1 MNQAKKAPEF
11 IHAYWMT
18 KAYIRQYDQG
28 LRSTAAAYGLSA
40 LETELVLALSHRPA
54 SDSLT
59 KLCAEI
65 HKTKGVVSEACDHLQ
80 KIGYITA
87 TADAK
92 DRRVIHYHLT
102 AAARP
107 FLSAAV
113 RHIEGMEADFPVLNE
128 IISAYTLN
136 QLNLHL
142 GGAYLTI
149 LRVQRKNG
157 GVQVIKHDDTPGK
170 VILPA
175 GEFDF
180 FRLLAHWEQ
189 LAHDDDKG
197 GFQTTLESMDT
208 GSENIARL
216 PIDGAYR
223 WFCFRADPLGD
234 DSAVVT
240 VRDIDAQIASFLTK
254 TTAAAIAED

>member
-1 MNQAKKAPEF
+1 
-11 IHAYWMT
+11 MT

-28 LRSTAAAYGLSA
+28 LRAIAAAYGLSA

-54 SDSLT
+54 SDSPT

-65 HKTKGVVSEACDHLQ
+65 HKTKGVVSGACDHLQ

-87 TADAK
+87 AADAK
-92 DRRVIHYHLT
+92 DGRVIHYQLT

-113 RHIEGMEADFPVLNE
+113 RHIEGMEADFPTLNE
-128 IISAYTLN
+128 TISAYTLN
-136 QLNLHL
+136 RLNLHL
-142 GGAYLTI
+142 GGAYLSI
-149 LRVQRKNG
+149 LRVQRKDG
-157 GVQVIKHDDTPGK
+157 GVQVIKRHDTLGK

-180 FRLLAHWEQ
+180 TKLLAHWEQ

-197 GFQTTLESMDT
+197 GFQTTLEATDA
-208 GSENIARL
+208 GSENFARL
-216 PIDGAYR
+216 LLDGAYR
-223 WFCFRADPLGD
+223 WLCFRADSLGD

-240 VRDIDAQIASFLTK
+240 VRDIDAEITSFLTK